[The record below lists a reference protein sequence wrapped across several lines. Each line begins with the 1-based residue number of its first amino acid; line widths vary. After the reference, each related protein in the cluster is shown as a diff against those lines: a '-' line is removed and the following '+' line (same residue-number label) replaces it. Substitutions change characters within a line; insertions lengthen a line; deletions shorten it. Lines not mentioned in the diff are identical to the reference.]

1 MTLMLATS
9 CVLGLQVNKVPVNI
23 GFKPVIGHDTRAQ
36 IEESVPFPQDRSFK
50 VWATD
55 MENGAAVLDDETVSC
70 SGGEWLASQTW
81 PESELLFTAYWP
93 TDLAPTYDPDK
104 GVEIRG
110 FNTDE
115 DTRDLLVA
123 RNRDEFD
130 ADSLV
135 TLNFEHI
142 LSRVD
147 FRIMHALESNI
158 DVAVKKITLTGYGFT
173 GDYND
178 GKWTVSSQDDSH
190 VVYDAGDGEPMVV
203 TKDAAYVGED
213 FLTVPQLCTG
223 NIEVE
228 FLIRVGTGGW
238 ITEILDVN
246 GIRTDWQSGR
256 QYTYTLTL
264 TDQKLVSTTGISN
277 WNNRE

>member
-1 MTLMLATS
+1 MALMLATS

-50 VWATD
+50 VWATNMD
-55 MENGAAVLDDETVSC
+55 NGATVLDNETISC
-70 SGGEWLASQTW
+70 SGGQWLASQTW
-81 PESELLFTAYWP
+81 PESELMFTAYWP
-93 TDLAPTYDPDK
+93 TDLAVSYDPGK
-104 GVEIRG
+104 GVAIKG

-115 DTRDLLVA
+115 DPRDLLVA

-135 TLNFEHI
+135 TLNFDHL
-142 LSRVD
+142 LSRVN
-147 FRIMHALESNI
+147 FRILQALESNI
-158 DVAVKKITLTGYGFT
+158 DVKVKKITLTGYGFE

-178 GKWTVSSQDDSH
+178 GKWTVASGNDSR
-190 VVYDAGDGEPMVV
+190 VVYDAGEGEATQV
-203 TKDAAYVGED
+203 TKDAAYIGDD
-213 FLTVPQLCTG
+213 FLVVPQLCIG

-228 FLIRVGTGGW
+228 FMIRVGTGGW
-238 ITEILDVN
+238 ITEVLDVN
-246 GIRTDWQSGR
+246 GIKTDWQSGR

-264 TDQKLVSTTGISN
+264 TDQRLVYTTGISS